1 MDYSYARTK
10 ADYKRID
17 CLNKLTDKNTFDV
30 EVIKRISKCKNNRS
44 IKSWQRLADIRRKEL
59 DG

>member
-1 MDYSYARTK
+1 MDYSYALTK

-17 CLNKLTDKNTFDV
+17 CLNKLSDKNTFDV
-30 EVIKRISKCKNNRS
+30 EVIKLMSKCKNNRT
-44 IKSWQRLADIRRKEL
+44 IKSWRRLAEIRRQEI